1 MAHEFII
8 INASDEKVTYT
19 DYDSINLSTLK
30 NVISFKPDLGTLVD
44 SNEILFET
52 DTFDSSSTDKFIT
65 EGSITTIEVEL
76 ETGTGTGGLL
86 LETGSDVTMQD
97 STFSEEKT
105 FIAGDDLVLDGTD
118 SSSTNSGDNLIIE
131 FADGKHKLVPE
142 NWSTGSENHLLLE
155 TAIDSVVDNHYHAPV
170 SEEHEDGDGHT
181 EAEHRE
187 ISLWNYKLQVLM
199 ARERLNNAS

>member
-8 INASDEKVTYT
+8 INTSDEKVTYT

-170 SEEHEDGDGHT
+170 AEHHEDGDGHT
-181 EAEHRE
+181 EEQHRE
-187 ISLWNYKLQVLM
+187 ISLWNYKLQLLM
-199 ARERLNNAS
+199 ARERVNNAS

>member
-8 INASDEKVTYT
+8 INTSDEKVTYT

-131 FADGKHKLVPE
+131 FADGKHKLKFLR
-142 NWSTGSENHLLLE
+142 NW
-155 TAIDSVVDNHYHAPV
+155 AQD
-170 SEEHEDGDGHT
+170 
-181 EAEHRE
+181 
-187 ISLWNYKLQVLM
+187 
-199 ARERLNNAS
+199 

>member
-8 INASDEKVTYT
+8 INTSDEKVTYT

-155 TAIDSVVDNHYHAPV
+155 TATDSVVDNHYHAPV